1 MTWYDPR
8 TWRENKQIKK
18 PIYARSYQAAKAS
31 RLLADFLSP
40 SSSADKEIR
49 NSIRTLRD
57 RARELCRNEPY
68 AQRALQI
75 FRTNVVGENGLHFQS
90 KRGTYLDRTKS
101 SANLISKETISSN
114 HAGAI
119 GAERESAML
128 RENILG
134 LIYRISSSMD

>member
-1 MTWYDPR
+1 MAWYDPR

-75 FRTNVVGENGLHFQS
+75 FRTTVVGETGFTFKA
-90 KRGTYLDRTKS
+90 KRGTFRDRMKS
-101 SANLISKETISSN
+101 SENLISKETISSN

-119 GAERESAML
+119 GAELEFAML
-128 RENILG
+128 QGNILG
-134 LIYRISSSMD
+134 SIFKISSLMD